1 MRRSKLQ
8 EVSSDHVWARNQ
20 IKGFLTMMKKSWPHK
35 EIKLSSI
42 VVDDVEWALWNLEQ
56 SVKDSYS
63 DYKKEIMRRRKNG
76 SDSSRK
82 SK

>member
-8 EVSSDHVWARNQ
+8 EVSSDHVWARIQ
-20 IKGFLTMMKKSWPHK
+20 IKGFLTTIKKSWPHK

-42 VVDDVEWALWNLEQ
+42 VLEDIEWALENLEQ

-63 DYKKEIMRRRKNG
+63 NYKEEIMRRRKNG
-76 SDSSRK
+76 SNSSRK